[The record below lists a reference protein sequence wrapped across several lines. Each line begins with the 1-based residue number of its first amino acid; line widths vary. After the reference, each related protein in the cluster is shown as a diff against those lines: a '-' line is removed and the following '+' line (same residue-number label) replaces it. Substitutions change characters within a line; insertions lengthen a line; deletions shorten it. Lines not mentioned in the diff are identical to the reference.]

1 MPKYGRGLNREVV
14 AAANTGTIPDQF
26 RVTDVR
32 RMISKKNWRPE
43 PTENYI
49 NCCLGNGSS
58 DTYSLNYTK
67 YFRSVGDGM
76 YVVRDE
82 YQGAQWV

>member
-14 AAANTGTIPDQF
+14 AAVNTGTMPDQF
-26 RVTDVR
+26 SVSDVR
-32 RMISKKNWRPE
+32 SMVSRKKWCPE

-58 DTYSLNYTK
+58 DTYSLTYKK

-76 YVVRDE
+76 YIVRDE
-82 YQGAQWV
+82 YKGVQWV